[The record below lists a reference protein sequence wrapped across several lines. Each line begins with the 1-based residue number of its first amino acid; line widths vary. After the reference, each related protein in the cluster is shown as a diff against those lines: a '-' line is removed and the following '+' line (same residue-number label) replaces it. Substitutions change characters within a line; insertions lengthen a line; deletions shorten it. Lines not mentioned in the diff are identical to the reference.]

1 MYVNAVSLYK
11 TLEWLCIRVAVTC
24 IIQKDPTGVC
34 MSKPIS
40 FCIDEWKQFNRIP
53 SKENGAHFE
62 LTRFLF
68 VYFAKC
74 RRGEISHAT
83 LLTLSSTDMSN
94 QTVFQGHIWLLQ
106 IEVENAFEK
115 STKSMKKWPIMD
127 LSSETFVLQSS
138 PGFAN
143 EKKMPFSAIAHIW
156 KWTWKSGGCC
166 QEGKLLGKKSKE
178 VLGGNFPYWFFLL
191 SGQEKRSASVK
202 KWKLFVFKKSGKAL
216 KVC

>member
-1 MYVNAVSLYK
+1 MIVHS
-11 TLEWLCIRVAVTC
+11 VAVAC

-68 VYFAKC
+68 VYFAKSW
-74 RRGEISHAT
+74 RGEISHAT
-83 LLTLSSTDMSN
+83 YFIVNRHGKSN
-94 QTVFQGHIWLLQ
+94 RFSRTHLIIANWSRKLVEK
-106 IEVENAFEK
+106 EVENETLPL
-115 STKSMKKWPIMD
+115 TKSMKKWPIMD
-127 LSSETFVLQSS
+127 LSLETIVLQSS

-143 EKKMPFSAIAHIW
+143 KKMAFSAIAHIW

-166 QEGKLLGKKSKE
+166 QEGKLLGKKVKKFLGEIFPIDFFSFLDKRSSE
-178 VLGGNFPYWFFLL
+178 VL
-191 SGQEKRSASVK
+191 R
-202 KWKLFVFKKSGKAL
+202 
-216 KVC
+216 